1 MNNVSKGLGQKDRTL
16 LYCSWSP
23 KQTTAGSSRPCFL
36 IQWADSIR
44 ESILVSPAFICL
56 KDFVWDSGTLLS
68 FPSSMVD
75 IVLLICSY
83 TDVSCAVQGYL
94 LNVARKIRIQFPE
107 DSNRPW
113 LECACG
119 ALRWVLSIVFAQ
131 SSYFL
136 LGGCSEKGEA
146 CRKVPITFSEQVPDY
161 LVHRANY
168 Y

>member
-1 MNNVSKGLGQKDRTL
+1 
-16 LYCSWSP
+16 
-23 KQTTAGSSRPCFL
+23 
-36 IQWADSIR
+36 
-44 ESILVSPAFICL
+44 
-56 KDFVWDSGTLLS
+56 
-68 FPSSMVD
+68 MVD

-94 LNVARKIRIQFPE
+94 LNVAREIRIQFPE

-119 ALRWVLSIVFAQ
+119 ALRWVLNIFFAQ
-131 SSYFL
+131 SSYFP

-146 CRKVPITFSEQVPDY
+146 CREVPVTFSELVLEY
-161 LVHRANY
+161 LVDRANY

>member
-1 MNNVSKGLGQKDRTL
+1 M
-16 LYCSWSP
+16 
-23 KQTTAGSSRPCFL
+23 
-36 IQWADSIR
+36 
-44 ESILVSPAFICL
+44 
-56 KDFVWDSGTLLS
+56 S
-68 FPSSMVD
+68 FPSRMVD
-75 IVLLICSY
+75 IGLLICSY

-94 LNVARKIRIQFPE
+94 LNVAREVRIQFPE
-107 DSNRPW
+107 DSNRRR
-113 LECACG
+113 LECARS
-119 ALRWVLSIVFAQ
+119 ALRRVLNIVFAQ